1 MQPVSSDPEIVQGLQ
16 RVPTGQFCF
25 TAVVQEELL
34 HSAGLQ
40 LEPTGQRKGRE
51 EEHIFTGVDGFEKI
65 PLFKSALIVNV

>member
-1 MQPVSSDPEIVQGLQ
+1 M
-16 RVPTGQFCF
+16 
-25 TAVVQEELL
+25 L